1 VLGVQHRV
9 TDIDLTVSQLGF
21 TGIAVALLGRNH
33 PVGIVLA
40 AFLFAGLDS
49 GARFLS
55 GDFSAELAGSL
66 ATIIQ
71 GLIILLV
78 GGEAILR
85 WVVARRVRGAG
96 AAPADAPPGPA
107 AGPTITAGGGLGA

>member
-1 VLGVQHRV
+1 MQHRI
-9 TDIDLTVSQLGF
+9 TDIDLTVSTVGF

-33 PVGIVLA
+33 PVGIILA

-55 GDFSAELAGSL
+55 GEFSAELAGSL

-85 WVVARRVRGAG
+85 WVVAQRMRGDG
-96 AAPADAPPGPA
+96 ATPADVPPGPA
-107 AGPTITAGGGLGA
+107 AGPTITAGGGLGG